1 MERLEENDMR
11 TSGGRGAEG
20 WIMAIP
26 IVALIVAASASNGGA
41 NGMLLLLETAVRQTV
56 TGVLEFLGQLF

>member
-1 MERLEENDMR
+1 MR

-26 IVALIVAASASNGGA
+26 IVALIIAASASNGGA
-41 NGMLLLLETAVRQTV
+41 HGMLMFLETTVRQTI
-56 TGVLEFLGQLF
+56 TGVLDFLGQLF

>member
-1 MERLEENDMR
+1 MR

-26 IVALIVAASASNGGA
+26 IVALLVAASASNGGA
-41 NGMLLLLETAVRQTV
+41 NGMLLMLETTVRRTV
-56 TGVLEFLGQLF
+56 TSMLDFLAQLF

>member
-1 MERLEENDMR
+1 MR

-26 IVALIVAASASNGGA
+26 IVALIIAASASNGGA
-41 NGMLLLLETAVRQTV
+41 NGMLLMLENTFRRTV
-56 TGVLEFLGQLF
+56 TGVLEFVAQLF

>member
-1 MERLEENDMR
+1 MR

-26 IVALIVAASASNGGA
+26 IVALLVAASASNGGPS
-41 NGMLLLLETAVRQTV
+41 GMLLMLETTVRRTV
-56 TGVLEFLGQLF
+56 TGVLDFVAQLF

>member
-1 MERLEENDMR
+1 MR

-26 IVALIVAASASNGGA
+26 IVALIIAASAANGGA
-41 NGMLLLLETAVRQTV
+41 HGMLMVLETTVRQTI
-56 TGVLEFLGQLF
+56 TGVLDFLGQLF

>member
-1 MERLEENDMR
+1 MR

-26 IVALIVAASASNGGA
+26 ILALIVASTVSNGGVT
-41 NGMLLLLETAVRQTV
+41 GMLIMLEGAVRTTITAVV
-56 TGVLEFLGQLF
+56 DFVSALF

>member
-1 MERLEENDMR
+1 MRGAQETDMR

-26 IVALIVAASASNGGA
+26 IVALIVAASASHGGA
-41 NGMLLLLETAVRQTV
+41 EGMLMMLESTIRTTI
-56 TGVLEFLGQLF
+56 TGVADFLGQLF

>member
-1 MERLEENDMR
+1 MR

-26 IVALIVAASASNGGA
+26 IVALILAASASNGGVH
-41 NGMLLLLETAVRQTV
+41 GTLLMLETAVRQTV
-56 TGVLEFLGQLF
+56 TGVLDFLGQLF